1 MYPTL
6 KISATGGFQS
16 LTPGNWF
23 NLGSLFGNFV
33 GGIVQPIFQ
42 QRKLKTQYEV
52 AQAQQEEILLNFYQ
66 TIFTASNEVSNIL
79 QTLETLKK
87 QLTRRQAQ
95 EQTLQSAL
103 ENAETLLR
111 EGSANY
117 LEVLTMQENLL
128 SIQLQLIDTKTAQ
141 LQSMTQL
148 YRALGSGL

>member
-1 MYPTL
+1 MWEALY
-6 KISATGGFQS
+6 
-16 LTPGNWF
+16 N
-23 NLGSLFGNFV
+23 
-33 GGIVQPIFQ
+33 IFQ